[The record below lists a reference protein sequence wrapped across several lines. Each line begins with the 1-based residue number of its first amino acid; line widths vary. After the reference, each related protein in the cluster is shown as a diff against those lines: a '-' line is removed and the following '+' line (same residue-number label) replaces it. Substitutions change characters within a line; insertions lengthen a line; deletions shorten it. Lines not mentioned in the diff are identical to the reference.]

1 MLLNKSKKAF
11 TILELLVVI
20 IIIGIVSIVS
30 IPNVKDFLTERETR
44 SAVLAI
50 ATITGSL
57 KSEIDSGLSR
67 NPNKITGD
75 AHGAFMMGY
84 VLFEQYPDQFRMV
97 KRYRSDEQFKTIKNC
112 DPGGQWDSGH
122 FYYGIGHGYPD
133 WKNIVISNSNQQNP
147 RQQTFCLAKNPTL
160 IAASTLTIHVCNSYN
175 NPSRTCGIN
184 FKNNPIYRFSIQR
197 LGNTLIEKYNYT
209 NATWNVIQN

>member
-50 ATITGSL
+50 ATITVSL
-57 KSEIDSGLSR
+57 KSEIDSWLSR

-84 VLFEQYPDQFRMV
+84 VVFDQYPDQFRMV

-112 DPGGQWDSGH
+112 DPGGQWDSGF

-147 RQQTFCLAKNPTL
+147 GQQTFCLAKNPTL

-184 FKNNPIYRFSIQR
+184 FKNDPIYRFSIQR